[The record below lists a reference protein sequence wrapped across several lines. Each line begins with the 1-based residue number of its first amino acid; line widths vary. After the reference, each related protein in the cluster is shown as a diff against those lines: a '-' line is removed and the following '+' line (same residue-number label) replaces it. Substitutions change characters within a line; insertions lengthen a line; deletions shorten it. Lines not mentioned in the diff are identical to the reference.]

1 MNSDKII
8 LHGDIDLYNVNE
20 LKDQLQNCHSENI
33 LIDAN
38 DLQYIDST
46 GLGVLVSSLNKLRE
60 KNGSIKIVGLKPH
73 IYKIFALTS
82 LDKIFEIEVAE

>member
-1 MNSDKII
+1 LS
-8 LHGDIDLYNVNE
+8 GDIDLYNVNQ
-20 LKDQLQNCHSENI
+20 LKDKLAACKAKNI
-33 LIDAN
+33 IIDAT

-46 GLGVLVSSLNKLRE
+46 GLGVLVSSLKKVQE
-60 KNGSIKIVGLKPH
+60 DDGCIKIIGLKKH